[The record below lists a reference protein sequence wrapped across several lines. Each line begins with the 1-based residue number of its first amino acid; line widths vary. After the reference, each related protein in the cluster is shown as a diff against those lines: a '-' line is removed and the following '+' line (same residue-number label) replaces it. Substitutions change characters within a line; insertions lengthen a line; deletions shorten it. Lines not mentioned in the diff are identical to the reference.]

1 MSHEAPAF
9 ANAARLFAATSQT
22 DNAAHS
28 VSGSPISVLVADDDL
43 AIRRSL
49 RQTVEAWGYT
59 VAEASS
65 GRQALALL
73 AVDPNRVV
81 LSDIDMPEG
90 DGFDLLHEITQ
101 RYPQAGVI
109 MVSGMSHEKI
119 IDAAIEGGALGYVQK
134 PFRLPELKSQLAAAI
149 KKLQATTQAQNLDT
163 AKEYAR
169 LFVLTSDLHHIETGA
184 HIRRIQKLSRHL
196 AVLAGCSQAHA
207 ELIGEAAGLHD
218 IGKLAIPDAILKKP
232 GPLTS
237 EEFDI
242 MKTHPVL
249 GGKIL
254 EGAHDPLLRLAH
266 VIALHHHERWDGNGY
281 PHGMRG
287 EECPLEARI
296 VGIVDVYDA
305 LTERR
310 VYKEPWPLEKV
321 LEFFREKR
329 AIAFDPTLVDLL
341 LNNLAEIE
349 AIRTADDHQD
359 VMMAEGK
366 IAGN

>member
-1 MSHEAPAF
+1 MQVSHEAPVF
-9 ANAARLFAATSQT
+9 ANAARLFSAGKAAPDT
-22 DNAAHS
+22 NA
-28 VSGSPISVLVADDDL
+28 VSISVLIADDDL
-43 AIRRSL
+43 AVRRLL
-49 RQTVEAWGYT
+49 RQTIEAWGFN
-59 VAEASS
+59 VAEAAS

-90 DGFDLLHEITQ
+90 DGFDLLNEISR

-134 PFRLPELKSQLAAAI
+134 PFRLPELKSQLAAAV
-149 KKLQATTQAQNLDT
+149 KKLQATAQPPNLDT

-196 AVLAGCSQAHA
+196 ALLARCSPAHA

-254 EGAHDPLLRLAH
+254 EGARDPLLRLAH

-287 EECPLEARI
+287 GECPLEARI

-310 VYKEPWPLEKV
+310 AYKEPWPLEKV
-321 LEFFREKR
+321 LDFFREKR

-341 LNNLAEIE
+341 LDNFSDFEN
-349 AIRTADDHQD
+349 IRTADDHLEFTE
-359 VMMAEGK
+359 AENK
-366 IAGN
+366 LAGH